1 MTGKLENINNKINMK
16 TLLKLSLIFT
26 IANFVISCSKTDS
39 EEDLILNEPTI
50 VAKWEYSKQSISSN
64 GPFTDYPVFPNC
76 AKKNEEFKENYNAI
90 LKEYSGIDCTETIK
104 YAIYEIN
111 GNQLKTTASNGR
123 GFTIRTI
130 LSISNSELKL
140 HDGDIFYLMT
150 KKI

>member
-1 MTGKLENINNKINMK
+1 MK

-50 VAKWEYSKQSISSN
+50 VAKWEYSKQAASAN
-64 GPFTDYPVFPNC
+64 GPFSDYPTTPNC
-76 AKKNEEFKENYNAI
+76 AKKNEEFKENSNAI
-90 LKEYSGIDCTETIK
+90 LKEYSGLDCTETIK

-111 GNQLKTTASNGR
+111 GNQLKTTASAGR

-130 LSISNSELKL
+130 ISITNSELKL
-140 HDGDIFYLMT
+140 QEGTTFYVMT